1 MSCVVFAIG
10 VVLVT
15 TKLIQQLKKDKEEEK
30 EEMVIKFMLDDNPEN
45 DGEIIPVVCDSNDR
59 P

>member
-1 MSCVVFAIG
+1 MSCVVLAIG

-15 TKLIQQLKKDKEEEK
+15 TKLIQQFKKDKEEVVEDV
-30 EEMVIKFMLDDNPEN
+30 VIFMLEDDPKN
-45 DGEIIPVVCDSNDR
+45 DGEIIPEVCDSNDR

>member
-1 MSCVVFAIG
+1 MSCVVLAIG

-15 TKLIQQLKKDKEEEK
+15 TKLVQKLKKDKEEEV
-30 EEMVIKFMLDDNPEN
+30 EDVVIFIERDVPEN
-45 DGEIIPVVCDSNDR
+45 DGEIIPEVCDSNDR

>member
-1 MSCVVFAIG
+1 MSCVVLAIG

-15 TKLIQQLKKDKEEEK
+15 TKLIQQLKKDKGEVVEK
-30 EEMVIKFMLDDNPEN
+30 VVIFIERDDPKN
-45 DGEIIPVVCDSNDR
+45 DGEIIPVVCETNDK